1 LAHLYS
7 NIESSFTSEKND
19 LVNFR
24 LNMAGHLRVLLPPS
38 QVYPCSKMDK

>member
-7 NIESSFTSEKND
+7 NIGSFFTSENRY

-24 LNMAGHLRVLLPPS
+24 LNMAGNLRVLLPPS
-38 QVYPCSKMDK
+38 QVYH